1 MEFNLLGSNLVLD
14 MGTRLQ
20 YLNAQKDEQILG

>member
-14 MGTRLQ
+14 MGTGLQ